1 MILYKVFLKTF
12 SKQGYSL
19 FVMKEAENFTTFISE
34 DFTEFPYFTKKQTRL
49 LESVFREIKEKVSK
63 APKDLYEETRIEIWV
78 PPVLFF
84 PKLER
89 TFLKK
94 LIVLCNSL
102 ATNSKMKMSIK
113 SYKTSLKSFLNY
125 KKMRKILK
133 YNLWYQQQCEV
144 SSLDLTE
151 F

>member
-19 FVMKEAENFTTFISE
+19 FVVKETENFTTFVSDDSIV
-34 DFTEFPYFTKKQTRL
+34 FPYFTKKQTRL
-49 LESVFREIKEKVSK
+49 LESVFREIREKVSK
-63 APKDLYEETRIEIWV
+63 APDDLYEETRIEIWV
-78 PPVLFF
+78 PPALFF

-89 TFLKK
+89 MFLKK
-94 LIVLCNSL
+94 LITLCNSL

-113 SYKTSLKSFLNY
+113 SYKPTLKSFLNY
-125 KKMRKILK
+125 RKMRKILK
-133 YNLWYQQQCEV
+133 HDLWYQQQCKI